1 MPDDDNETFDDFEAY
16 CREVTAA
23 AIAWEARWPNHCKT
37 CYGQGGKSFIEMHGF
52 HHGAG
57 EQMFDTCSCVEVGQC
72 PRCSQWAWIWADDNM
87 ESEVPCWNCGWNWC
101 KGSDDA
107 CPEV

>member
-1 MPDDDNETFDDFEAY
+1 MTDDDNETFDDFEAY

-23 AIAWEARWPNHCKT
+23 AIAWEARWPNHCKK
-37 CYGQGGKSFIEMHGF
+37 CYGQGGKSYVEMHGF
-52 HHGAG
+52 KHGAG
-57 EQMFDTCSCVEVGQC
+57 EQMFDICECIEQGIC
-72 PRCSQWAWIWADDNM
+72 PRCSANNMPIDDD
-87 ESEVPCWNCGWNWC
+87 ESEAPCVKCGWNWC